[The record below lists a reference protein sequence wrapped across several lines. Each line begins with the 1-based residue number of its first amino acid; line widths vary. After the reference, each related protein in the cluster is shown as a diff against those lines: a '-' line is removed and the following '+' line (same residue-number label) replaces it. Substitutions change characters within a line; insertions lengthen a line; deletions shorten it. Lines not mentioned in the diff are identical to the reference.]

1 MTRRLLRVLLC
12 LMLVL
17 NGTSV
22 AVAGVHLT
30 LMEADRDTSVQDAD
44 HAQQLPCHGNATNAI
59 ELPHGGPPSDEQPGK
74 PDCVKLCLAICV
86 QQNHAMSSAQIDFSG
101 LPLTG
106 DLDVRAFDEPASSIL
121 PPPLRPPIA

>member
-22 AVAGVHLT
+22 AIAGVHLT
-30 LMEADRDTSVQDAD
+30 LMEADRVASVQDASQ
-44 HAQQLPCHGNATNAI
+44 ASQAACHGSSTTAI
-59 ELPHGGPPSDEQPGK
+59 ELPQGASPSDEQPGK

>member
-22 AVAGVHLT
+22 AVAGMHLT
-30 LMEADRDTSVQDAD
+30 LMEADRGTSAQNPD
-44 HAQQLPCHGNATNAI
+44 HASQQPCHGNATNAI
-59 ELPHGGPPSDEQPGK
+59 DLPHGGPPSGEQPGK

-86 QQNHAMSSAQIDFSG
+86 QQNHAMSSAEIDFSG
-101 LPLTG
+101 LPSTG